1 MRINIENRKELND
14 YLVKH
19 QQFQKDELTG
29 FQLLSGGVSNRTVMV
44 RLADGKAWVI
54 KQALEKLRVKTD
66 WFCDP
71 ARIFREA
78 EAVRFLHARVPQ
90 ARVPR
95 FCFED
100 PENYLLGMESIPE
113 PHQVWKSEL
122 LKGQVDAE
130 LVIQF
135 AEMLAGIHGCS
146 METPGLPEV
155 FSDKTY
161 FEALRLEPYYG
172 YAASQIPKA
181 ETFFQE
187 LMEST
192 RHENRFL
199 VHGDF
204 SPKNILAHQKKLHL
218 IDHEVIHLG
227 DGAFDLGFA
236 LTHLLAKSL
245 HVPGHRVTFQEACHL
260 FADRYLQSVSSV
272 SKFSGIEERW
282 IKHTLGCLLARVHG
296 RSPLEYLKD
305 SERAL
310 ITEKTLECLD
320 QLPSDIHTLI
330 DRMTWQPS

>member
-1 MRINIENRKELND
+1 
-14 YLVKH
+14 
-19 QQFQKDELTG
+19 
-29 FQLLSGGVSNRTVMV
+29 
-44 RLADGKAWVI
+44 
-54 KQALEKLRVKTD
+54 
-66 WFCDP
+66 
-71 ARIFREA
+71 
-78 EAVRFLHARVPQ
+78 
-90 ARVPR
+90 
-95 FCFED
+95 
-100 PENYLLGMESIPE
+100 MESVPE

-130 LVIQF
+130 LVVQF

-146 METPGLPEV
+146 KETPGLPKV
-155 FSDKTY
+155 FSDKTF

-245 HVPGHRVTFQEACHL
+245 HVPGQRVTFRKACHL
-260 FADRYLQSVSSV
+260 FADRYLQSVSKV

-282 IKHTLGCLLARVHG
+282 IKHTLGCLLARIHG

-305 SERAL
+305 SERAA

-320 QLPSDIHTLI
+320 RLPSDIHTLI
-330 DRMTWQPS
+330 DRITWQPS